1 MKNNTLSTIII
12 FCCIYLACGSN
23 SKTITIKGTILNP
36 VGDKAFFNYPDTT
49 YEANVDENGKFEIS
63 FLRDSSEYL
72 SFRHGREST
81 SMYLRP
87 EDDISLELDTEQFD
101 ETIKY
106 ENSPQSSFLAYKY
119 MLNEKKDF
127 YGEALYLKDDLEYQ
141 QYLEDHQVELLEQLN
156 LIDDK
161 DFKVTELEN
170 LNTSIDRYHKQKQNL
185 SEKSKEELAYLWD
198 VRVLY
203 QEYNFYGLLDSSS
216 ENEFKKTLM
225 EYEKKVMASLNRI
238 KNWNDSSFVKEKEKI
253 SSSINNWVERKSS
266 HDNMPNVGD
275 QAINFAY
282 PDQYDKMMELASF
295 KGSMVYVDVWATW
308 CGPCIAEIPSLK
320 KLQKDY
326 EDKDIVFLSVS
337 VDTDRD
343 AWEKMIKDDDLGGVH
358 LWADG
363 WSEITKSYAI
373 FGIPRFMLIDENGNM
388 ISVDAPRP
396 SSDDIRGMFNE
407 NI

>member
-1 MKNNTLSTIII
+1 MKNNTISTILI
-12 FCCIYLACGSN
+12 FCCIYLACSNN
-23 SKTITIKGTILNP
+23 SKSITIRGTIINP
-36 VGDKAFFNYPDTT
+36 VGEKVFFNYPDTT
-49 YEANVDENGKFEIS
+49 YETNVSEDGRFEIS

-87 EDDISLELDTEQFD
+87 VDDISLEIDTEQFD

-106 ENSPQSSFLAYKY
+106 DNSSQSSFLAYKY
-119 MLNEKKDF
+119 LLNEKKDF
-127 YGEALYLKDDLEYQ
+127 YGEALYLKDELEYQ
-141 QYLEDHQVELLEQLN
+141 KYLEDHQAELLEKLN
-156 LIDDK
+156 QINDE
-161 DFKVTELEN
+161 DFIETELEN
-170 LNTSIDRYHKQKQNL
+170 LSTSIDRYKKQKQNL

-198 VRVLY
+198 VRVLQ
-203 QEYNFYGLLDSSS
+203 QEYNFYGMIDSVS
-216 ENEFKKTLM
+216 ESGFKQMLM
-225 EYEKKVMASLNRI
+225 EYEKKMLESLNQI
-238 KNWNDSSFVKEKEKI
+238 KDNDSIEKEKEKI
-253 SSSINNWVERKSS
+253 SSSINNWIERKSS

-275 QAINFAY
+275 QAIEFSY
-282 PDQYDKMMELASF
+282 PDQNDKMVKLSSF

-320 KLQKDY
+320 TLQKDY

-343 AWEKMIKDDDLGGVH
+343 AWIKMLTEDDLGGVH

-373 FGIPRFMLIDENGNM
+373 FGIPRFMLIGKDGSM

-396 SSDDIRGMFNE
+396 SSDEIRGMFNE